1 VRSCGRGSK
10 PFRAHAVPTTKG
22 CSTCYGGGELPTLS
36 HGLAREE
43 ARSTFAPGESAHIT
57 HLVTASPILGATDG
71 GIVASPRTRR
81 HEERR
86 PSVPHLPAGL
96 CCPGD
101 GVDGAVWLAACFPSE
116 EGELSH
122 AARFEGSAREAEANA
137 TARALLSRGALLSA
151 RARIGRSR
159 SCSRVV
165 DVVAEVVRQCQAQR
179 SGRSPLHPI
188 WRTFRDGRLARG
200 PMYESM

>member
-1 VRSCGRGSK
+1 LLRRRGTPHAPS
-10 PFRAHAVPTTKG
+10 RACP
-22 CSTCYGGGELPTLS
+22 
-36 HGLAREE
+36 RE
-43 ARSTFAPGESAHIT
+43 AWSTFAPGESAHIT
-57 HLVTASPILGATDG
+57 HTVTASPILGATDG
-71 GIVASPRTRR
+71 GIGTSPRTRR
-81 HEERR
+81 HEERW
-86 PSVPHLPAGL
+86 PLVPHLPAGL

-101 GVDGAVWLAACFPSE
+101 GIDGAVWLAACFPSE
-116 EGELSH
+116 GGELSH
-122 AARFEGSAREAEANA
+122 AACFEGSAREAEANA
-137 TARALLSRGALLSA
+137 TARALLLRGALLPA

-165 DVVAEVVRQCQAQR
+165 DVVAEVDRQCQTQR